1 MFADTRLPLL
11 PHLRLSLLA
20 LSLPRASVL
29 FWLWLLRH
37 LCVPRLGL
45 LARAYCLPPSRQLS
59 LAAAPLR
66 RLVLPHWLLLAT
78 LTGLRRW

>member
-1 MFADTRLPLL
+1 MFADMRLPLL

-37 LCVPRLGL
+37 LCVPRLAL
-45 LARAYCLPPSRQLS
+45 LARAYCLPPSRLLS
-59 LAAAPLR
+59 LAAVPLR
-66 RLVLPHWLLLAT
+66 HLVLPHWLLPAT
-78 LTGLRRW
+78 LTGPRRW